1 MYIKRDIN
9 YPLLC
14 KIIHTK
20 GEKVMKRII
29 AIVCLLTMTTLMLA
43 SCGANFAG
51 MEKKLEKEGY
61 SATYLDKEDIEEND
75 TDDLS
80 TSEKVVFA
88 VVSGALDDLKVN
100 GVLIAVKAEGLFDI
114 KSVMVI
120 EFAEKADADAFAKDN
135 DDVVQKGKVVYMG
148 DEESIKIVK

>member
-1 MYIKRDIN
+1 
-9 YPLLC
+9 
-14 KIIHTK
+14 
-20 GEKVMKRII
+20 MKRII
-29 AIVCLLTMTTLMLA
+29 AIVCLLAMTALMLA
-43 SCGANFAG
+43 SCGANFES

-80 TSEKVVFA
+80 LAEKTVFA

-100 GVLIAVKAEGLFDI
+100 GVLVAVKADGLFDI

-120 EFAEKADADAFAKDN
+120 EFVEKADAAAFAEGLDN
-135 DDVVQKGKVVYMG
+135 AVQKGKVVYVG